1 MSLTKCDVCEE
12 ESTEKN
18 PVNYSPGHAARIRW
32 RYICD
37 ECAVGAESY
46 WDHKAEEKRE
56 RRIYGDD

>member
-1 MSLTKCDVCEE
+1 MCEE